1 MYLLYIYIYDFTI
14 YIYIYIYIYIC
25 CISFSFVLVLY
36 CISFV
41 REKQYMSEKSQGKD
55 NEFQVSILVA
65 TL

>member
-1 MYLLYIYIYDFTI
+1 MYLLYIYIYMTSL
-14 YIYIYIYIYIC
+14 YVYIYIYIYIC